1 MTEKSGKNRIGT
13 SVWAAL
19 LVTIMVAGSFS
30 VLFTPVNAAPM
41 GGEYGGEVNVAI
53 ISSSALDLKPTTT
66 DAEGQKV
73 VDLVY
78 DSLARVMP
86 DTLNVEPWMADSWT
100 VNDTAKTIT
109 VTLKD
114 GIMWQDGTALVASD
128 IVDVYESAPGVTSVS
143 ASDDST
149 LVFHLSTMDASFF
162 SKVLT
167 MPVYKMDG
175 DSYVGSGPYT
185 IVSSN
190 DTEVKLAA
198 FDDYFNGRVYLDGIN
213 VYLYDTLDEAADAY
227 VNGTADGSALEYI
240 WTSLESY
247 QARQVIPLGVD
258 PETNETI
265 ETTLTDQGKQVIT
278 NELEY
283 YYLAFNMNKAPFNNV
298 AFRQA
303 IAHCIDKDLIVNNVL
318 GTYGLQGDSII
329 HPSMSFW
336 YNSSVERYDYD
347 TTLASQILSQA
358 GFNDPDGDG
367 WLNMP
372 NGDSISVTLYAPAS
386 KIPGTEIPYE
396 PERDQIGA
404 QITSNLQKIGINVTQ
419 VSNLTED
426 IESKVEANEFDMAL
440 MPQAISLDPSYM
452 SGIYDSLHNNGYT
465 NATVASLIAD
475 ANAEMDGTARQ
486 TLVKHIQGLISEE
499 EPLDVIYYLK
509 KVQVY
514 KDDTF
519 KGWNAMLGG
528 VGNFWT
534 FTSLKADVLGDL
546 SISITP
552 ATVSLDAGDSTTLN
566 IMVSNADGAFEG
578 ATVIL
583 SASAGTLS
591 ETEVVTGADGTATV
605 TLTAPSTVSG
615 AMDISIHGK
624 AVAFQYNPAEA
635 DTAITVH
642 ESIPSLTVAM
652 TTSSALLNSGE
663 SADVTVTVTSA
674 GAPVEGATV
683 SFTVS
688 PSAGGSIAD
697 ATGTTDASGMV
708 TTTFSADVTVD
719 TTYTITATASMDG
732 YNPAT
737 YSRQIIVQPQQL
749 SVSISAAS
757 PVLNV
762 GDSTDLTVSVTA
774 ADGTGIS
781 GASVMIYYKDASGTL
796 KTVNLTTGADGSATT
811 TFQPDVS
818 SGNDVTYT
826 IVAEASMPGYVG
838 DSDMTSVT
846 VRTPVSPGLGFIGII
861 SVLGVAM
868 LLVGY
873 RRIH

>member
-1 MTEKSGKNRIGT
+1 MTEKSGKNSTKT
-13 SVWAAL
+13 SVWAVL
-19 LVTIMVAGSFS
+19 LVILMIAGSFG
-30 VLFTPVNAAPM
+30 VLFTPANAAPL

-53 ISSSALDLKPTTT
+53 LSSSALDLTPTTT
-66 DAEGQKV
+66 DVEGQKV

-86 DTLNVEPWMADSWT
+86 DTLNVEPWMADSWV
-100 VNDTAKTIT
+100 VNNTAKTIT

-114 GIMWQDGTALVASD
+114 GILWHDGTALVAGD
-128 IVDVYESAPGVTSVS
+128 ILDVYSGAAGVTGVT
-143 ASDDST
+143 ASDDHT
-149 LVFHLSTMDASFF
+149 LVFTLSAMDASFF
-162 SKVLT
+162 SNVLT
-167 MPVYKMDG
+167 MPVYKMAGSD
-175 DSYVGSGPYT
+175 YVGSGPYT
-185 IVSSN
+185 VVSSS
-190 DTEVKLAA
+190 DTVIKLAA

-213 VYLYDTLDEAADAY
+213 VYLYADLDSAADAY
-227 VNGTADGSALEYI
+227 INGTADGNTLEYI
-240 WTSLESY
+240 WTSLEPY
-247 QARQVIPLGVD
+247 QARQVIPL
-258 PETNETI
+258 NETT

-283 YYLAFNMNKAPFNNV
+283 YYLAFNMNKAPFNNT

-303 IAHCIDKDLIVNNVL
+303 VAHCIDKDLIVNNVL
-318 GTYGLQGDSII
+318 NTYGLQGDSVI
-329 HPSMSFW
+329 HPSMAFW
-336 YNSSVERYDYD
+336 YNSSVERYSYD

-372 NGDSISVTLYAPAS
+372 DGTPIDITIYAP
-386 KIPGTEIPYE
+386 PGTGVGAE

-404 QITSNLQKIGINVTQ
+404 QIHSNLMSIGINITQ
-419 VSNLTED
+419 ESLSTSDIQTHVSGN
-426 IESKVEANEFDMAL
+426 NFDLAL
-440 MPQAISLDPSYM
+440 LPQEISLDPAYM
-452 SGIYDSLHNNGYT
+452 SGVYTALHNNGYT
-465 NATVASLIAD
+465 NATVSALISD

-486 TLVKHIQGLISEE
+486 TLVKHIQGLISDEV
-499 EPLDVIYYLK
+499 PLDVIYYLK

-534 FTSLKADVLGDL
+534 FTSLKADVIGDL

-552 ATVSLDAGDSTTLN
+552 TSVSLDAGDSTTLS

-578 ATVIL
+578 ATVVM

-591 ETEVVTGADGTATV
+591 DTEVVTGSDGTATV
-605 TLTAPSTVSG
+605 TITAPATVSG
-615 AMDISIHGK
+615 AMDINIHGK

-642 ESIPSLTVAM
+642 EMTPSLSVTM
-652 TTSSALLNSGE
+652 TTDSALLNSGD
-663 SADVTVTVTSA
+663 STNIVVTVTSGGTA
-674 GAPVEGATV
+674 VSGATV
-683 SFTVS
+683 SFAVT
-688 PSAGGSIAD
+688 PSAGGTVAD
-697 ATGTTDASGMV
+697 ATGVTDDTGKV

-719 TTYTITATASMDG
+719 TTYTITASASMDG
-732 YNPAT
+732 YTPAS
-737 YSRQIIVQPQQL
+737 YSRQVIVQPQQL
-749 SVSISAAS
+749 SVTISAAS

-762 GDSTDLTVSVTA
+762 GDNTDLTISVTA
-774 ADGTGIS
+774 ADGTGLS
-781 GASVMIYYKDASGTL
+781 DATVVVYYKDASGTL

-811 TFQPDVS
+811 TFAPTVS
-818 SGNDVTYT
+818 TGEDVTYT
-826 IVAEASMPGYVG
+826 IVAEASLPGYVG

-846 VRTPVSPGLGFIGII
+846 VRTPVSPGVGFIGII

-868 LLVGY
+868 LLAGY

>member
-1 MTEKSGKNRIGT
+1 MTEKSGKNSTKT
-13 SVWAAL
+13 SVWAVL
-19 LVTIMVAGSFS
+19 LVILMIAGSFG
-30 VLFTPVNAAPM
+30 VLFTPANAAPL

-53 ISSSALDLKPTTT
+53 LSSSALDLTPTTT
-66 DAEGQKV
+66 DVEGQKV

-86 DTLNVEPWMADSWT
+86 DTLNVEPWMADSWV
-100 VNDTAKTIT
+100 VNNTAKTIT

-114 GIMWQDGTALVASD
+114 GILWHDGTALVAGD
-128 IVDVYESAPGVTSVS
+128 ILDVYSGAAGVTGVT
-143 ASDDST
+143 ASDDHT
-149 LVFHLSTMDASFF
+149 LVFTLSAMDASFF
-162 SKVLT
+162 SNVLT
-167 MPVYKMDG
+167 MPVYKMAGSD
-175 DSYVGSGPYT
+175 YVGSGPYT
-185 IVSSN
+185 VVSSS
-190 DTEVKLAA
+190 DTVIKLAA

-213 VYLYDTLDEAADAY
+213 VYLYADLDSAADAY
-227 VNGTADGSALEYI
+227 INGTADGNTLEYI
-240 WTSLESY
+240 WTSLEPY
-247 QARQVIPLGVD
+247 QARQVIPL
-258 PETNETI
+258 NETT

-283 YYLAFNMNKAPFNNV
+283 YYLAFNMNKAPFNNT

-303 IAHCIDKDLIVNNVL
+303 VAHCIDKDLIVNNVL
-318 GTYGLQGDSII
+318 NTYGLQGDSVI
-329 HPSMSFW
+329 HPSMAFW
-336 YNSSVERYDYD
+336 YNSSVERYSYD

-372 NGDSISVTLYAPAS
+372 DGTPIDITIYAP
-386 KIPGTEIPYE
+386 PGTGVGAE

-404 QITSNLQKIGINVTQ
+404 QIHSNLMSIGINITQ
-419 VSNLTED
+419 ESLSTSDIQTHVSGN
-426 IESKVEANEFDMAL
+426 NFDLAL
-440 MPQAISLDPSYM
+440 LPQEISLDPAYM
-452 SGIYDSLHNNGYT
+452 SGVYTALHNNGYT
-465 NATVASLIAD
+465 NATVSALISD

-486 TLVKHIQGLISEE
+486 TLVKHIQGLISDEV
-499 EPLDVIYYLK
+499 PLDVIYYLK

-534 FTSLKADVLGDL
+534 FTSLKADVIGDL

-552 ATVSLDAGDSTTLN
+552 TSVSLDAGDSTTLS

-578 ATVIL
+578 ATVVM

-591 ETEVVTGADGTATV
+591 DTEVVTGSDGTATV
-605 TLTAPSTVSG
+605 TITAPATVSG
-615 AMDISIHGK
+615 AMDINIHGK

-642 ESIPSLTVAM
+642 EMTPSLSVTM
-652 TTSSALLNSGE
+652 TTDSALLNSGD
-663 SADVTVTVTSA
+663 STNIVVTVTSGGTA
-674 GAPVEGATV
+674 VSGATV
-683 SFTVS
+683 SFAVT
-688 PSAGGSIAD
+688 PSAGGTVAD
-697 ATGTTDASGMV
+697 ATGVTDDTGKV

-719 TTYTITATASMDG
+719 TTYTITASASMDG
-732 YNPAT
+732 YTPAS
-737 YSRQIIVQPQQL
+737 YSRQVIVQPQQL
-749 SVSISAAS
+749 SVTISAAS

-762 GDSTDLTVSVTA
+762 GDNTDLTISVTA
-774 ADGTGIS
+774 ADGTGLS
-781 GASVMIYYKDASGTL
+781 DATVVVYYKDASGTL

-811 TFQPDVS
+811 TFTPTVS
-818 SGNDVTYT
+818 TGEDVTYT
-826 IVAEASMPGYVG
+826 IVAEASLPGYVG

-846 VRTPVSPGLGFIGII
+846 VRTPVSPGVGFIGII

-868 LLVGY
+868 LLAGY